1 MEHGQVGAARM
12 SERTAEPSTAAD
24 AVRRLTHWVED
35 FPHSGVR
42 FADLTPVFADADA
55 YRSIVDEFAARASE
69 VDAIAAIDA
78 RGFLLGG
85 GVGLALGAGVVAV
98 RKSGKLPPPVI
109 AESYTLEYG
118 SSTLEIPAS
127 AVDLRGKRVLVV
139 DDVLAT
145 GGTLAATARLIESA
159 GAEVVGVCVVLEIA
173 ALDGRRHLEKY
184 PLFSVST
191 A

>member
-1 MEHGQVGAARM
+1 M
-12 SERTAEPSTAAD
+12 SEGIAVPATAAD

-35 FPHSGVR
+35 FPNAGVR
-42 FADLTPVFADADA
+42 FADLTPVFADADT
-55 YRSIVDEFAARASE
+55 YRSVVDEFAACASD

-127 AVDLRGKRVLVV
+127 AIDLKGKRVLVV

-173 ALDGRRHLEKY
+173 ALGGRRHLEKY
-184 PLFSVST
+184 PLFSVLT
-191 A
+191 V